1 VTSLTLEFGS
11 RSGSWFAA
19 IFFAIVLGTL
29 GWSVTREIRRR
40 SGAAATG
47 FARAAGFAL
56 ALGPFGL
63 IWLTSLNGFYTAEL
77 SSQTMRLR
85 YLIPLAQTDV
95 PLTDIAAVEAK
106 PWYRGRWRLH
116 VVTIETAPRRNGARE
131 TIVMSGPP
139 RRPRE
144 GSRLQSPPW

>member
-63 IWLTSLNGFYTAEL
+63 IWH
-77 SSQTMRLR
+77 
-85 YLIPLAQTDV
+85 LAQRFLHRRTEFADHAA
-95 PLTDIAAVEAK
+95 PLPDTVGAN
-106 PWYRGRWRLH
+106 GRS
-116 VVTIETAPRRNGARE
+116 ADGNRRR
-131 TIVMSGPP
+131 
-139 RRPRE
+139 
-144 GSRLQSPPW
+144 